1 MYRKKRSLIG
11 VIGFLFLLEII
22 GFDLELKD
30 KFKKYLVVI
39 LDIVTLT
46 IVNIALIC
54 IFKFYI
60 LICVYIV
67 EIIINFIIALYFKN
81 KKSC

>member
-1 MYRKKRSLIG
+1 M
-11 VIGFLFLLEII
+11 EII

-54 IFKFYI
+54 ILKFYI

-67 EIIINFIIALYFKN
+67 EIIINFIIALHFKN
-81 KKSC
+81 KKNC